1 MPRLYFKFLLAFSFA
16 FTFFFCF
23 SQGAKNRVL
32 SIPVIRNNINLKEP
46 WTGGLNSPQFS
57 AINLND
63 DNLDDLFVF
72 DRSGDKVLTY
82 LNTGSGGDT
91 AFVYAPKYEELF
103 PADLNSWALIRD
115 YNNDSIPDI
124 FTHASLGI
132 RVYKGTLQ
140 NCQLHF
146 ELVAP
151 TLFYFDGINRVN
163 IYTNVDDMP
172 VFTDVNRDGDIDVLT
187 YGIFGASVQYF
198 ENQTIEHPG
207 DIQYTADSLK
217 YIDATL
223 CWGNFSGNA
232 SNNSISL
239 NVPCPHKTD
248 LEIQAEGSR
257 DSGNTIFDFDF
268 DNDHDVDLLNGSIGY
283 NSLAFLQ
290 NCGDSSYAN
299 VCFKDSAFPTC
310 HLTVNLPTFPAAY
323 GIDVNNDG
331 LKDLV
336 ISPNARSGARDIK
349 NVMFYRNTNNVACQF
364 VFETDTF
371 LEEQQIDLG
380 TESKPVL
387 FDFNGDGLKD
397 LVIGN
402 YGYFRPFQTYK
413 STLAVYYNTGTATQ
427 PQFTEYSADYKDFSN
442 NLYVNAAPAFGDLDG
457 DGKADLIVGDLNGY
471 IHYFKNTGG
480 IIASFVNVTI
490 PQYFNIDIGQNA
502 APFIYDLNGDSLN
515 DLLIGKK
522 DGKISYFWNFGTRT
536 SSLFHKD
543 SVNTFFGQVN
553 VTQLGYSD
561 GSSQPHVFKD
571 ANGNLKLFVGSTR
584 GIVQQYDVDV
594 TKLRSGAFT
603 KIDSNLIKQ
612 DVGSKAF
619 IAVGDLNS
627 DGMLEYVVGN
637 SRGGLLIY
645 SDSIWN
651 AETVCT
657 LTNLPLQ
664 ELNNYGIKIYPNP
677 SRNYFVCEILHENFV
692 HPKTELFNILGEKIN
707 AENSYSGK
715 RLTINTSTLS
725 SGFYIVRITD
735 EGKTF
740 TGKILLEQ

>member
-1 MPRLYFKFLLAFSFA
+1 MPRFIFKFFLTVSVSAIFFS
-16 FTFFFCF
+16 CF
-23 SQGAKNRVL
+23 SQSPKNRVL
-32 SIPVIRNNINLKEP
+32 SIPVIRNTISLKEP

-72 DRSGDKVLTY
+72 DRAGDKVLTY
-82 LNTGSGGDT
+82 INTGTSGDT
-91 AFVYAPKYEELF
+91 AYVYAPKYEELF
-103 PADLNSWALIRD
+103 PADLNSWTLIRD
-115 YNNDSIPDI
+115 YNNDGIPDI

-132 RVYKGTLQ
+132 RVYKGSMQ
-140 NCQLHF
+140 NCALHF

-151 TLFYFDGINRVN
+151 TLFYFDGINHVN
-163 IYTNVDDMP
+163 IFTNVDDMP
-172 VFTDVNRDGDIDVLT
+172 VFADVNYDGDIDVLT
-187 YGIFGASVQYF
+187 YGIFGATVQYF
-198 ENQTIEHPG
+198 ENQTMEHPG
-207 DIQYTADSLK
+207 DIHYAADSLK

-232 SNNSISL
+232 LNNSISL
-239 NVPCPHKTD
+239 NVPCPHKTE
-248 LEIQAEGSR
+248 LEIPLEGSR

-283 NSLAFLQ
+283 NTLALLQ

-310 HLTVNLPTFPAAY
+310 NLIVDLPTFPAAY
-323 GIDVNNDG
+323 GVDVNNDG
-331 LKDLV
+331 LKDLL

-349 NVMFYRNTNNVACQF
+349 NVMFYRNTNNPACQF

-371 LEEQQIDLG
+371 LEEKQIDVG

-387 FDFNGDGLKD
+387 FDFNGDGLND

-413 STLAVYYNTGTATQ
+413 STLAIYYNTGTASQ
-427 PQFTEYSADYKDFSN
+427 PQFTEIASDYKDFSN
-442 NLYVNAAPAFGDLDG
+442 NLFVNAAPAFGDLDG
-457 DGKADLIVGDLNGY
+457 DAQADMLVGDINGY
-471 IHYFKNTGG
+471 LHYFKNTGG
-480 IIASFVNVTI
+480 TVASFVSVTT
-490 PQYFNIDIGQNA
+490 PQYFGIDVGQNA

-515 DLLIGKK
+515 DLVVGKK

-536 SSLFHKD
+536 NPMFHKD
-543 SVNTFFGQVN
+543 SVNTYFGQVN

-561 GSSQPHVFKD
+561 GSSQPVVLKE

-584 GIVQQYDVDV
+584 GTVQEYDLDV
-594 TKLRSGAFT
+594 AKLRSGAFF
-603 KIDSNLIKQ
+603 KIDSNFIKH

-619 IAVGDLNS
+619 ITIGDLNN
-627 DGMLEYVVGN
+627 DGLLEYVIGN
-637 SRGGLLIY
+637 SRGGLMIY
-645 SDSIWN
+645 SDSIWD

-657 LTNLPLQ
+657 VSNLPS
-664 ELNNYGIKIYPNP
+664 NKADYYGIKIYPNP
-677 SRNYFVCEILHENFV
+677 SRNYFVCEMLNQNFI
-692 HPKTELFNILGEKIN
+692 HPKTEVFNILGEKIN
-707 AENSYSGK
+707 VENTFSGK
-715 RLTINTSTLS
+715 RLTINTSLIS
-725 SGFYIVRITD
+725 SGFYVVRITD